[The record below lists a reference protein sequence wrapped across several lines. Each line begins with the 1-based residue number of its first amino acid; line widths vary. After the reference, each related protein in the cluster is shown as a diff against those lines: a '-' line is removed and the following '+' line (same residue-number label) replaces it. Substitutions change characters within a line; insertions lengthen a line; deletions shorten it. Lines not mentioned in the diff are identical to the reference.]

1 MRRAIIAAPFAALL
15 LNGCATSTS
24 TGAPAVEVT
33 ARVETA
39 PVGTTDQ
46 DAADDPAIWRNAAD
60 PGASL
65 IVATDK
71 KAGLHVYDLAGREMS
86 FLAAPGLNNVDL
98 VELADGTVLVFA
110 SDRADLIRA
119 HAYLARLDT
128 ASGRLEPLGR
138 VEIGAG
144 EGYGICLG
152 DSDSNS
158 NSDRAGTIEVFSPV
172 KQGTV
177 YRTLLSRGSDGKWR
191 GTSSTAFA
199 VPTQPE
205 GCVYDTRTGKLYVGE
220 ERAGIWV
227 YDRKAG
233 NARLVAPVDNRQL
246 VADVEGL
253 ALAPEGEDGGWLV
266 VSSQGDNAYARYSLP
281 DMMPS
286 GRFRIVAGQIDATE
300 ETDGIALDKR
310 DFGAQFP
317 HGLFIAQDGND
328 VPISQNF
335 KLVSWHD
342 VMVALDK

>member
-1 MRRAIIAAPFAALL
+1 MRRAIIAAPLAALL
-15 LNGCATSTS
+15 LNGCATSTI

-33 ARVETA
+33 ARIETA

-71 KAGLHVYDLAGREMS
+71 KAGLHVYDLTGRKKS

-98 VELADGTVLVFA
+98 VELADGTVLVVA
-110 SDRADLIRA
+110 SDRADLVRA

-128 ASGRLEPLGR
+128 TSGRLDPLGR

-152 DSDSNS
+152 DSDT
-158 NSDRAGTIEVFSPV
+158 AGSIEVFSPV

-177 YRTLLSRGSDGKWR
+177 YRTLLSRGSDGRWR
-191 GTSSTAFA
+191 GASSTVFA

-205 GCVYDTRTGKLYVGE
+205 GCVYDTRTGRLYVGE
-220 ERAGIWV
+220 EGAGVWL
-227 YDRKAG
+227 YDRKAD
-233 NARLVAPVDNRQL
+233 NARLVASVDNRQL

-253 ALAPEGEDGGWLV
+253 ALAPEGEEGGWLV

-281 DMMPS
+281 DMVPS

-317 HGLFIAQDGND
+317 HGLFIAQDGSN

-342 VMVALDK
+342 ILVALDK